1 MAGEPRNGNS
11 TLHVTRLQE
20 TNFKRI
26 SALDLSLGRR
36 TLVVLQGPNEA
47 GKTSAIDG
55 LITALAGKR
64 SAPTVPVRKGQE
76 VATVD
81 VELSDALR
89 LRYKLQW
96 WAKGSRT
103 GLNLYSI
110 DEAGER
116 SKVSAPHTLLDSF
129 VSDLSFDPLAF
140 AKTTDPKAQRKLLMS
155 AIGRPDLS
163 DDVEARKAALVEDRR
178 QINARVKALE
188 AELSGPFADPAPG
201 ETLAVATDDAVKARL
216 DAAERQNSARR
227 TVAQRIVVAD
237 GKAGQAQQ
245 QVNAVAEQI
254 KKMQAQQA
262 SWMQVLGVQQ
272 TAHDKLQAEL
282 ESLPAEVSTA
292 EITADMAK
300 VQTANE
306 QARCQGAH
314 RAKKAERDAA
324 AKQADA
330 LTAKLE
336 AADQGVVDVLVTSNI
351 GKSIPGL
358 SFVSGELYHNG
369 VPFSQASGMR
379 RLELSTLIGMAAN
392 PRLRV
397 MCIDEGDQLDDASLF
412 RLKALAKERDYQIL
426 MTAIRAGDETDDD
439 TCFIRISDGQ
449 ATQAAPASRDVAQG
463 RSALQVTTP
472 GTSDAAP
479 VGGDPERA
487 ILEPEP
493 VVCSPALSLD
503 L

>member
-1 MAGEPRNGNS
+1 MAGKLQNSNS

-26 SALDLSLGRR
+26 SALDLSLGHR

-55 LITALAGKR
+55 LIATLAGKR

-76 VATVD
+76 VATVE
-81 VELSDALR
+81 VELSDVLAP
-89 LRYKLQW
+89 RYQVQRW
-96 WAKGSRT
+96 FKGDRT
-103 GLNLYSI
+103 GLNMYAI
-110 DEAGER
+110 GDDGER
-116 SKVSAPHTLLDSF
+116 GKVAGQQTLLDSL

-163 DDVEARKAALVEDRR
+163 DDVEARKAALTEDRR

-201 ETLAVATDDAVKARL
+201 ETLTVATDDAIKARL
-216 DAAERQNSARR
+216 DLAERQNSARR

-237 GKAGQAQQ
+237 GKMSQAQQ
-245 QVNAVAEQI
+245 QVNAIAEQI

-262 SWMQVLGVQQ
+262 QWMQVVGVQQ
-272 TAHDKLQAEL
+272 TALGMLNTEL

-300 VQTANE
+300 VQTTNE
-306 QARCQGAH
+306 RARRQGAH

-324 AKQADA
+324 AKQAA
-330 LTAKLE
+330 VLTAKLE

-397 MCIDEGDQLDDASLF
+397 MCIDEGDQLDDASLA

-439 TCFIRISDGQ
+439 TCLIRISDGR

-472 GTSDAAP
+472 GASDAAP
-479 VGGDPERA
+479 VGGDSGPSN
-487 ILEPEP
+487 LEPEP
-493 VVCSPALSLD
+493 VACSPALLLD